1 MFATIK
7 PFLRKKLVG
16 NSETRTDM
24 YAKGEKFA
32 AGTEKKDGEER
43 RNKSSV
49 GRMLEYKMFLR
60 HTRNFLKRMTLRLPK
75 SVDKV
80 SNCLILNV
88 VTNTTLNHIIEF
100 TTKKKNLR
108 NQHGLWLFGRSGR
121 WQAKIYNTGNYKSL
135 LRLR

>member
-7 PFLRKKLVG
+7 PFLKTKLLG

-24 YAKGEKFA
+24 RTKGEKFT
-32 AGTEKKDGEER
+32 AGTEKKNGEER

-75 SVDKV
+75 SVNKV
-80 SNCLILNV
+80 SNCLKSNIYSNQHNFEPLYCD
-88 VTNTTLNHIIEF
+88 IIELI
-100 TTKKKNLR
+100 KK
-108 NQHGLWLFGRSGR
+108 G
-121 WQAKIYNTGNYKSL
+121 I
-135 LRLR
+135 

>member
-1 MFATIK
+1 MFVGTA
-7 PFLRKKLVG
+7 LSVRLLVYVG
-16 NSETRTDM
+16 LYLFIINGPYVYM
-24 YAKGEKFA
+24 VVCVVYAYNL
-32 AGTEKKDGEER
+32 T
-43 RNKSSV
+43 V